1 CLLAVVS
8 VVAGGIWL
16 LHRVQAGPQAQ
27 AFLSQA
33 ELAENEGNLEKAASY
48 LRRYLILNRGDI
60 DVRGRLG
67 LLLDE
72 TARSDEERTRA
83 FLVLEDVLR
92 DEPERDAIRR
102 QTIDIAMRLGMY
114 DRGNEHIEYLLRG
127 QQNDAELLDLNGQC
141 LLALGKHEKA
151 AEAFQKAITQ

>member
-1 CLLAVVS
+1 MKKTLNTPYLLCLLAVVS

-27 AFLSQA
+27 AVLRQA

-92 DEPERDAIRR
+92 DEPERD
-102 QTIDIAMRLGMY
+102 
-114 DRGNEHIEYLLRG
+114 
-127 QQNDAELLDLNGQC
+127 
-141 LLALGKHEKA
+141 
-151 AEAFQKAITQ
+151 